1 MGFALYTECCPQC
14 GGILWVQEHTTL
26 RDMYAECLRCGM
38 NYESLCYPQE
48 YYDGMIVEGA
58 YEEVDYKDYWK
69 EKGYG
74 VVCITYED
82 GYSDFFRIE
91 GTPDVK
97 QITSYLAMLDHEYV
111 DKDKSYLTLWNEER
125 QNVIAIF
132 GSRPPDFEY
141 SRAF

>member
-1 MGFALYTECCPQC
+1 ME
-14 GGILWVQEHTTL
+14 IL
-26 RDMYAECLRCGM
+26 
-38 NYESLCYPQE
+38 
-48 YYDGMIVEGA
+48 MIVEGA

-91 GTPDVK
+91 ETPDVK

-111 DKDKSYLTLWNEER
+111 DKDKS
-125 QNVIAIF
+125 
-132 GSRPPDFEY
+132 
-141 SRAF
+141 

>member
-1 MGFALYTECCPQC
+1 MGVAIYTEKCPQC
-14 GGILWVQEHTTL
+14 GGELLVNEHTTL
-26 RDMYAECLRCGM
+26 RDISAECLRCGM
-38 NYESLCYPQE
+38 KYVDLRYPE
-48 YYDGMIVEGA
+48 DYYDGLIVEGT
-58 YEEVDYKDYWK
+58 YEEVNYEDYWE

-91 GTPDVK
+91 EPPDVK
-97 QITSYLAMLDHEYV
+97 MITSYLAMLDHEYV
-111 DKDKSYLTLWNEER
+111 DKDKSYLTLWNEES